1 MVKHTLNSMK
11 KKVLIVSSIVVV
23 LLFTSWFFF
32 LRKTDSN
39 ANATPIGMIKRTAK
53 VERRPIKVQ
62 VVATGQVQPVYK
74 VEIKSKASGEVL
86 SLKLNE
92 GDFVK
97 KGMVIALIEKTDA
110 LAAYNQAKAD
120 LSVAQATLKQV
131 ETNTERSRKLFEQ
144 KLISELE
151 MDAARLELEQRKAQ
165 LIRAQAA
172 FDQAQIRLNDCVV
185 RSPIDGLVLDKPVD
199 EGQVIMGG
207 LNTVSGG
214 TTILTIA
221 DMSRVYVYAN
231 IDEVD
236 VGKIKLGQEAQ
247 IVADAFPEEKFTG
260 KVLRIDPLAKVE
272 QNVTRFPV
280 VIEVPNPKYRLLAG
294 MNATV
299 TITVYD
305 NPNALAVPVEA
316 LEEIKEGMRNSVG
329 RTAADFGGRG
339 ERNRD
344 IPDSVQKARRKQ
356 FQERIAAGDSIALRR
371 LEERVRGKRRLVML
385 KDSTGE
391 AVPKPVLIGE
401 QTAEYAEVL
410 RGLNEGDEVEITI
423 FSRALMEGQQFQE
436 RIRANTGFGGARPT
450 REKRIEIRRN

>member
-1 MVKHTLNSMK
+1 MK
-11 KKVLIVSSIVVV
+11 KKVLIVSGIVLVLVV
-23 LLFTSWFFF
+23 ASWFFF
-32 LRKTDSN
+32 FRKSESDAKAASV
-39 ANATPIGMIKRTAK
+39 GLIKRTAK
-53 VERRPIKVQ
+53 VERQPIKVQ
-62 VVATGQVQPVYK
+62 VVATGQIQPIYK

-97 KGMVIALIEKTDA
+97 KGTVIALIEKTDA
-110 LAAYNQAKAD
+110 LAAFNQAEAD
-120 LSVAQATLKQV
+120 LSVAKATLKQV

-144 KLISELE
+144 KLISQLE
-151 MDAARLELEQRKAQ
+151 MDAALLELEQRKAQ
-165 LIRAQAA
+165 LIRAQAIY
-172 FDQAQIRLNDCVV
+172 DQAKIRLNDCVV
-185 RSPIDGLVLDKPVD
+185 RSPIDGIVLDKPVD

-214 TTILTIA
+214 TTIVTIA

-236 VGKIKLGQEAQ
+236 VGKIKLGQEAV
-247 IVADAFPEEKFTG
+247 IVADAFPDEKFIG

-305 NPNALAVPVEA
+305 NPNALVVPVEA
-316 LEEIKEGMRNSVG
+316 LKELKADGG
-329 RTAADFGGRG
+329 TAPEQQARKFSPRG
-339 ERNRD
+339 EM
-344 IPDSVQKARRKQ
+344 PDSIREMRRKR
-356 FQERIAAGDSIALRR
+356 FEERLASGDSSAMRWS
-371 LEERVRGKRRLVML
+371 EERAKGKRRLVMV

-410 RGLNEGDEVEITI
+410 RGLNEGEEVEITI
-423 FSRALMEGQQFQE
+423 FSRALLEGQQFQE
-436 RIRANTGFGGARPT
+436 RMRANTGFGGGQPS
-450 REKRIEIRRN
+450 REQRRELRRN

>member
-1 MVKHTLNSMK
+1 MK
-11 KKVLIVSSIVVV
+11 KKVLIVSGIVLVLVV
-23 LLFTSWFFF
+23 ASWFFF
-32 LRKTDSN
+32 FRNPESDAKASPVGL
-39 ANATPIGMIKRTAK
+39 IKRTAK
-53 VERRPIKVQ
+53 VERQPIKVQ
-62 VVATGQVQPVYK
+62 VVATGQIQPIYK

-97 KGMVIALIEKTDA
+97 KGTVIALIEKTDA
-110 LAAYNQAKAD
+110 LAAFNQAEAD
-120 LSVAQATLKQV
+120 LSVAKATLKQV

-144 KLISELE
+144 KLISQLE
-151 MDAARLELEQRKAQ
+151 MDAALLELEQRKAQ
-165 LIRAQAA
+165 LIRAQAIY
-172 FDQAQIRLNDCVV
+172 DQAKIRLNDCVV
-185 RSPIDGLVLDKPVD
+185 RSPIDGIVLDKPVD

-214 TTILTIA
+214 TTIVTIA

-236 VGKIKLGQEAQ
+236 VGKIKLGQEAV
-247 IVADAFPEEKFTG
+247 IVADAFPDEKFIG

-305 NPNALAVPVEA
+305 NPNALVVPVEA
-316 LEEIKEGMRNSVG
+316 LKEFK
-329 RTAADFGGRG
+329 ADGGTMPEQQAKRFSLRG
-339 ERNRD
+339 EM
-344 IPDSVQKARRKQ
+344 PDSIREMRRKR
-356 FQERIAAGDSIALRR
+356 FEERLASGDSSAVRWS
-371 LEERVRGKRRLVML
+371 EERAKGKRRLVMV

-391 AVPKPVLIGE
+391 AVPKPILIGE

-410 RGLNEGDEVEITI
+410 RGLNEGDEVEITF
-423 FSRALMEGQQFQE
+423 FSRALLEGQQFQE
-436 RIRANTGFGGARPT
+436 RVRSSTGFGGGQPSRDQR
-450 REKRIEIRRN
+450 RELRRN

>member
-1 MVKHTLNSMK
+1 MK
-11 KKVLIVSSIVVV
+11 KKVLIVSGIVLVLVV
-23 LLFTSWFFF
+23 ASWFFF
-32 LRKTDSN
+32 FRN
-39 ANATPIGMIKRTAK
+39 AESDAKASPVGLIKRTAK
-53 VERRPIKVQ
+53 VERQPIKVQ
-62 VVATGQVQPVYK
+62 VVATGQIQPIYK

-97 KGMVIALIEKTDA
+97 KGTVIALIEKTDA
-110 LAAYNQAKAD
+110 LAAFNQAEAD
-120 LSVAQATLKQV
+120 LSVAKATLKQV

-144 KLISELE
+144 KLISQLE
-151 MDAARLELEQRKAQ
+151 MDAALLELEQRKAQ
-165 LIRAQAA
+165 LIRAQAIY
-172 FDQAQIRLNDCVV
+172 DQAKIRLNDCVV
-185 RSPIDGLVLDKPVD
+185 RSPIDGIVLDKPVD

-214 TTILTIA
+214 TTIVTIA

-236 VGKIKLGQEAQ
+236 VGKIKLGQEAV
-247 IVADAFPEEKFTG
+247 IVADAFPDEKFIG

-305 NPNALAVPVEA
+305 NPNALVVPVEA
-316 LEEIKEGMRNSVG
+316 LKELKADGG
-329 RTAADFGGRG
+329 TAPEQQARKFSLRG
-339 ERNRD
+339 EM
-344 IPDSVQKARRKQ
+344 PDSIREMRRKR
-356 FQERIAAGDSIALRR
+356 FEERLASGDSSAMRWS
-371 LEERVRGKRRLVML
+371 EERAKAKRRLVMV

-391 AVPKPVLIGE
+391 AVPKPIVIGE

-410 RGLNEGDEVEITI
+410 RGLNEGEEVEITI
-423 FSRALMEGQQFQE
+423 FSRALLEGQQFQE
-436 RIRANTGFGGARPT
+436 RMRANTGFGGGQPS
-450 REKRIEIRRN
+450 REQRRELRRN

>member
-1 MVKHTLNSMK
+1 MK
-11 KKVLIVSSIVVV
+11 KKVFIISGIAVV
-23 LLFTSWFFF
+23 LLVGSWFFF
-32 LRKTDSN
+32 FRKSETDAKAS
-39 ANATPIGMIKRTAK
+39 PVGLMKRTAK
-53 VERRPIKVQ
+53 VERQPIKVQ
-62 VVATGQVQPVYK
+62 VVATGQIQPVYK

-97 KGMVIALIEKTDA
+97 KGTVIALIEKTDA
-110 LAAYNQAKAD
+110 LATYNQAKAD
-120 LSVAQATLKQV
+120 LEVAKATLKQV

-144 KLISELE
+144 KLISQQE
-151 MDAARLELEQRKAQ
+151 MDAANLELEQRRAQ

-185 RSPIDGLVLDKPVD
+185 RSPIDGIVLDKPVD

-207 LNTVSGG
+207 LNTVAGG
-214 TTILTIA
+214 TTIVTIA

-236 VGKIKLGQEAQ
+236 VGKIKLGQQAE
-247 IVADAFPEEKFTG
+247 IVADAFPEEKFMG

-299 TITVYD
+299 TITVYE
-305 NPNALAVPVEA
+305 NPNALVVPVEA
-316 LEEIKEGMRNSVG
+316 LKEMKGEMTAERGAMGFG
-329 RTAADFGGRG
+329 RLG

-344 IPDSVQKARRKQ
+344 LPDSVRKARRKP
-356 FQERIAAGDSIALRR
+356 FEERIASGDSTALRWS
-371 LEERVRGKRRLVML
+371 EERARAKPRLVML

-391 AVPKPVLIGE
+391 AVPKPILIGE

-436 RIRANTGFGGARPT
+436 RMRANTGFGGQPS
-450 REKRIEIRRN
+450 REQRREMRRN

>member
-1 MVKHTLNSMK
+1 MK
-11 KKVLIVSSIVVV
+11 KQILIVSVILVA
-23 LLFTSWFFF
+23 LLGSGWFFF
-32 LRKTDSN
+32 IRKPENDVK
-39 ANATPIGMIKRTAK
+39 AVPLGLIKRTAK
-53 VERRPIKVQ
+53 VERQPIKVQ
-62 VVATGQVQPVYK
+62 VVATGQIQPVYK

-97 KGMVIALIEKTDA
+97 KETVIALIEKTDA
-110 LAAYNQAKAD
+110 LATYNQAEAD
-120 LSVAQATLKQV
+120 LRVAKATLKQV

-144 KLISELE
+144 KLISESE

-165 LIRAQAA
+165 LIRAQAL
-172 FDQAQIRLNDCVV
+172 FDQAKIRLNDCVV
-185 RSPIDGLVLDKPVD
+185 RSPIDGIVLDKPVD

-214 TTILTIA
+214 TTIVTIA
-221 DMSRVYVYAN
+221 DMSRVHVYAN

-236 VGKIKLGQEAQ
+236 VGKIKIGQEAH
-247 IVADAFPEEKFTG
+247 IVADAFPEETFIG
-260 KVLRIDPLAKVE
+260 NVLRIDPLAKVE

-316 LEEIKEGMRNSVG
+316 LKEEDMTPAE
-329 RTAADFGGRG
+329 RG
-339 ERNRD
+339 TMGFSARGKGNPNL
-344 IPDSVQKARRKQ
+344 PDSVRKARRQQ
-356 FQERIAAGDSIALRR
+356 FQERFATGDSSAFRWS
-371 LEERVRGKRRLVML
+371 EERQRAKRRLVMI

-391 AVPKPVLIGE
+391 VTPKPVLIGE

-410 RGLNEGDEVEITI
+410 GGLNEGDEVEITI

-436 RIRANTGFGGARPT
+436 RMRSTTGFGGGQPSRAQR
-450 REKRIEIRRN
+450 RELRRN

>member
-1 MVKHTLNSMK
+1 MK
-11 KKVLIVSSIVVV
+11 KKVLIISGISLMMVVGG
-23 LLFTSWFFF
+23 WFFF
-32 LRKTDSN
+32 FRNSESDSK
-39 ANATPIGMIKRTAK
+39 ATPVGLVRRAAK
-53 VERRPIKVQ
+53 VERQPIKVQ
-62 VVATGQVQPVYK
+62 VVATGQIQPVYK
-74 VEIKSKASGEVL
+74 VDIKSKASGEVL

-97 KGMVIALIEKTDA
+97 KGTVIALIEKTDA
-110 LAAYNQAKAD
+110 LAAFNQAEAD
-120 LSVAQATLKQV
+120 LSVAKATLKQV
-131 ETNTERSRKLFEQ
+131 ETNTERSRKLYEQ

-151 MDAARLELEQRKAQ
+151 MDAAQLELEQRKAQ
-165 LIRAQAA
+165 LIRAQAT
-172 FDQAQIRLNDCVV
+172 FDQAKIRLNDCVV
-185 RSPIDGLVLDKPVD
+185 RSPIDGIVLDKPVD

-214 TTILTIA
+214 TTIVTIA

-236 VGKIKLGQEAQ
+236 IGKIKLGQEAE
-247 IVADAFPEEKFTG
+247 IVADAYPDEKFIG

-305 NPNALAVPVEA
+305 NPNALVVPVEA
-316 LEEIKEGMRNSVG
+316 LKELKADGG
-329 RTAADFGGRG
+329 TAPEQSARRFSLRG
-339 ERNRD
+339 EGNARRGEM
-344 IPDSVQKARRKQ
+344 PDSIREMRRKR
-356 FQERIAAGDSIALRR
+356 FEERFASGDSSAMRWS
-371 LEERVRGKRRLVML
+371 EEHAKGKRRLVMV

-391 AVPKPVLIGE
+391 AVPKPIVIGE

-410 RGLNEGDEVEITI
+410 RGLNEGDEVEITF
-423 FSRALMEGQQFQE
+423 FSRALVEGQQFQD
-436 RIRANTGFGGARPT
+436 RMRSSTGFGGPPS
-450 REKRIEIRRN
+450 REQRRELRRN

>member
-1 MVKHTLNSMK
+1 MK
-11 KKVLIVSSIVVV
+11 KKVLIVSGIVLVLVV
-23 LLFTSWFFF
+23 ASWFFF
-32 LRKTDSN
+32 FRNSESDAKASPVGL
-39 ANATPIGMIKRTAK
+39 IKRTAK
-53 VERRPIKVQ
+53 VERQPIKVQ
-62 VVATGQVQPVYK
+62 VVATGQIQPIYK

-97 KGMVIALIEKTDA
+97 KGTVIALIEKTDA
-110 LAAYNQAKAD
+110 LAAFNQAEAD
-120 LSVAQATLKQV
+120 LSVAKATLKQV

-144 KLISELE
+144 KLISQLE
-151 MDAARLELEQRKAQ
+151 MDAALLELEQRKAQ
-165 LIRAQAA
+165 LIRAQAIY
-172 FDQAQIRLNDCVV
+172 DQAKIRLNDCVV
-185 RSPIDGLVLDKPVD
+185 RSPIDGIVLDKPVD

-214 TTILTIA
+214 TTIVTIA

-236 VGKIKLGQEAQ
+236 VGKIKLGQEAV
-247 IVADAFPEEKFTG
+247 IVADAFPDEKFIG

-305 NPNALAVPVEA
+305 NPNALVVPVEA
-316 LEEIKEGMRNSVG
+316 LKEFK
-329 RTAADFGGRG
+329 ADGGTMPEQQAKRFSLRG
-339 ERNRD
+339 EM
-344 IPDSVQKARRKQ
+344 PDSIREMRRKR
-356 FQERIAAGDSIALRR
+356 FEERLASGDSSTMRWS
-371 LEERVRGKRRLVML
+371 EERAKGKRRLVMV

-410 RGLNEGDEVEITI
+410 RGLNEGEEVEITI
-423 FSRALMEGQQFQE
+423 FSRALLEGQQFQD
-436 RIRANTGFGGARPT
+436 RMRSSTGFGGGQPSRDQR
-450 REKRIEIRRN
+450 RELRRN

>member
-1 MVKHTLNSMK
+1 MK
-11 KKVLIVSSIVVV
+11 KKVLIVSGIVVV
-23 LLFTSWFFF
+23 LLVASWFFF
-32 LRKTDSN
+32 FRKPESDAKAS
-39 ANATPIGMIKRTAK
+39 PMGLIKRTAK
-53 VERRPIKVQ
+53 VERQPIKVQ
-62 VVATGQVQPVYK
+62 VVATGQIQPVYK

-97 KGMVIALIEKTDA
+97 KGTVIALIEKTDA

-120 LSVAQATLKQV
+120 LEVAKATLKQV
-131 ETNTERSRKLFEQ
+131 ETNNARSLKLFEQ
-144 KLISELE
+144 KLISEQE
-151 MDAARLELEQRKAQ
+151 MDASNLELEQRKAQ
-165 LIRAQAA
+165 LIRAQAT

-214 TTILTIA
+214 TTIVTIA

-247 IVADAFPEEKFTG
+247 IVADAFPEEKFIG

-280 VIEVPNPKYRLLAG
+280 VIEVPNPKNRLLAG

-299 TITVYD
+299 TITVYN
-305 NPNALAVPVEA
+305 NPNALVVPVEA
-316 LEEIKEGMRNSVG
+316 LKEMKESIGTERVTMN
-329 RTAADFGGRG
+329 FGGRG
-339 ERNRD
+339 EDKRELL
-344 IPDSVQKARRKQ
+344 DSVRQARRKR
-356 FQERIAAGDSIALRR
+356 FEERIATGDSSAMRW
-371 LEERVRGKRRLVML
+371 LEGAKGKRRLVML
-385 KDSTGE
+385 KDSTSE
-391 AVPKPVLIGE
+391 VVPKPVLIGE

-423 FSRALMEGQQFQE
+423 FSRALIEGQQFQD
-436 RIRANTGFGGARPT
+436 RMRSSTGFGGGQPSRDQR
-450 REKRIEIRRN
+450 RELRRN

>member
-1 MVKHTLNSMK
+1 MK
-11 KKVLIVSSIVVV
+11 KKTLIITGITVVLIIG
-23 LLFTSWFFF
+23 SWFFF
-32 LRKTDSN
+32 FRSPESDSK
-39 ANATPIGMIKRTAK
+39 AATVGLIKRTAK
-53 VERRPIKVQ
+53 VERQPIKVQ
-62 VVATGQVQPVYK
+62 VVATGQIQPIYK

-97 KGMVIALIEKTDA
+97 KGTVIALIEKTDA
-110 LAAYNQAKAD
+110 LAAFNQAEAD
-120 LSVAQATLKQV
+120 LSVAKATLKQV

-144 KLISELE
+144 KLISQLE
-151 MDAARLELEQRKAQ
+151 MDAALLELEQRKAQ
-165 LIRAQAA
+165 LIRAQAIY
-172 FDQAQIRLNDCVV
+172 DQAKIRLNDCVV
-185 RSPIDGLVLDKPVD
+185 RSPIDGIVLDKPVD

-214 TTILTIA
+214 TTIVTIA

-236 VGKIKLGQEAQ
+236 VGKIKLGQEAV
-247 IVADAFPEEKFTG
+247 IVADAFPDEKFIG

-305 NPNALAVPVEA
+305 NPNALVVPVEA
-316 LEEIKEGMRNSVG
+316 LKELKADGG
-329 RTAADFGGRG
+329 TAPEQQARRFNPRG
-339 ERNRD
+339 EM
-344 IPDSVQKARRKQ
+344 PDSIREMRRKR
-356 FQERIAAGDSIALRR
+356 FEERLASGDSSAMRWS
-371 LEERVRGKRRLVML
+371 EERAKGKRRLVMV

-391 AVPKPVLIGE
+391 AVPKPIVIGE

-410 RGLNEGDEVEITI
+410 RGLNEGEEVEITI
-423 FSRALMEGQQFQE
+423 FSRALLEGQQFQE
-436 RIRANTGFGGARPT
+436 RMRANTGFGGGQPSRDQR
-450 REKRIEIRRN
+450 RELRRN

>member
-1 MVKHTLNSMK
+1 MK
-11 KKVLIVSSIVVV
+11 KKLLIVSGIAVV
-23 LLFTSWFFF
+23 LLVGSWFFF
-32 LRKTDSN
+32 FRKSENDAKAASV
-39 ANATPIGMIKRTAK
+39 GLIKRTAK
-53 VERRPIKVQ
+53 VERQPIKVQ
-62 VVATGQVQPVYK
+62 VVATGQIQPVYK

-97 KGMVIALIEKTDA
+97 KGTVIALIEKTDA
-110 LAAYNQAKAD
+110 LAAFNQAEAD
-120 LSVAQATLKQV
+120 LSVAKATLNQV

-144 KLISELE
+144 KLISQLE
-151 MDAARLELEQRKAQ
+151 MDAALLELEQRKAQ
-165 LIRAQAA
+165 LVRAQAVY
-172 FDQAQIRLNDCVV
+172 DQAKIRLNDCVV
-185 RSPIDGLVLDKPVD
+185 RSPIDGIVLDKPVD

-214 TTILTIA
+214 TTIVTIA

-316 LEEIKEGMRNSVG
+316 LKEMKEEMRNPAERGATGFS
-329 RTAADFGGRG
+329 GRG

-344 IPDSVQKARRKQ
+344 IPDSVRKARRKQ
-356 FQERIAAGDSIALRR
+356 FEERIDAGDSSALRWS
-371 LEERVRGKRRLVML
+371 EERARAKRRLVML

-391 AVPKPVLIGE
+391 VVPKPVLIGE

-436 RIRANTGFGGARPT
+436 RMRANTGFGGQPS
-450 REKRIEIRRN
+450 REQRREMRRN

>member
-1 MVKHTLNSMK
+1 MK
-11 KKVLIVSSIVVV
+11 IKILIISSIIVV
-23 LLFTSWFFF
+23 LLGASWFFF
-32 LRKTDSN
+32 FRKPESD
-39 ANATPIGMIKRTAK
+39 ANVAPVGLIKRTAK
-53 VERRPIKVQ
+53 IERQPIKVQ
-62 VVATGQVQPVYK
+62 VVATGQIQPIYK

-97 KGMVIALIEKTDA
+97 KGTVIALIEKTDA
-110 LAAYNQAKAD
+110 LAAFNQANAD
-120 LSVAQATLKQV
+120 LSVAKATLNQTI
-131 ETNTERSRKLFEQ
+131 TNTERSRKLFEQ

-151 MDAARLELEQRKAQ
+151 MDAARLDLEQRNAQ
-165 LIRAQAA
+165 LIRAQAT
-172 FDQAQIRLNDCVV
+172 FDQAQIRLNDCIV
-185 RSPIDGLVLDKPVD
+185 RSPIDGIVLDKPVD

-214 TTILTIA
+214 TTIVTIA
-221 DMSRVYVYAN
+221 DMSRVFVYAN

-236 VGKIKLGQEAQ
+236 VGKIKIGQEAH
-247 IVADAFPEEKFTG
+247 IVADAFPEEKFIG

-299 TITVYD
+299 TVTVYD

-316 LEEIKEGMRNSVG
+316 LKEIKGEMKEDLRNP
-329 RTAADFGGRG
+329 AARGVMGFGGRG
-339 ERNRD
+339 ERNPNL
-344 IPDSVQKARRKQ
+344 PDSVQNARRKQ
-356 FQERIAAGDSIALRR
+356 FEARVASGDSSAMRWS
-371 LEERVRGKRRLVML
+371 EERQRAKRRLVML
-385 KDSTGE
+385 RDSTGE
-391 AVPKPVLIGE
+391 AVAKPILIGE

-436 RIRANTGFGGARPT
+436 RMRAYTGFGGGQPSRDQR
-450 REKRIEIRRN
+450 RELRRN

>member
-1 MVKHTLNSMK
+1 MK
-11 KKVLIVSSIVVV
+11 KKVLIVSGIVLVLVV
-23 LLFTSWFFF
+23 ASWFFF
-32 LRKTDSN
+32 FRNSESDAKASPVGL
-39 ANATPIGMIKRTAK
+39 IKRTAK
-53 VERRPIKVQ
+53 VERQPIKVQ
-62 VVATGQVQPVYK
+62 VVATGQIQPIYK

-97 KGMVIALIEKTDA
+97 KGTVIALIEKTDA
-110 LAAYNQAKAD
+110 LAAFNQAEAD
-120 LSVAQATLKQV
+120 LSVAKATLKQV

-144 KLISELE
+144 KLISQLE
-151 MDAARLELEQRKAQ
+151 MDAALLELEQRKAQ
-165 LIRAQAA
+165 LIRAQAIY
-172 FDQAQIRLNDCVV
+172 DQAKIRLNDCVV
-185 RSPIDGLVLDKPVD
+185 RSPIDGIVLDKPVD

-214 TTILTIA
+214 TTIVTIA

-236 VGKIKLGQEAQ
+236 VGKIKLGQEAV
-247 IVADAFPEEKFTG
+247 IVADAFPDEKFIG
-260 KVLRIDPLAKVE
+260 RVLRIDPLAKVE

-305 NPNALAVPVEA
+305 NPNALVVPVEA
-316 LEEIKEGMRNSVG
+316 LKELKADGG
-329 RTAADFGGRG
+329 TAPEQQARKFSPRG
-339 ERNRD
+339 EM
-344 IPDSVQKARRKQ
+344 PDSIREMRRKR
-356 FQERIAAGDSIALRR
+356 FEERLASGDSSAMRWS
-371 LEERVRGKRRLVML
+371 EERAKGKRRLVMV

-410 RGLNEGDEVEITI
+410 RGLNEGDEVEITF
-423 FSRALMEGQQFQE
+423 FSRALLEGQQFQE
-436 RIRANTGFGGARPT
+436 RMRANTGFGGGQPS
-450 REKRIEIRRN
+450 REQRRELRRN

>member
-1 MVKHTLNSMK
+1 MK
-11 KKVLIVSSIVVV
+11 IKILITSSIVVV
-23 LLFTSWFFF
+23 LLGASWFFF
-32 LRKTDSN
+32 LRKPESD
-39 ANATPIGMIKRTAK
+39 ANAVPVGLIKRTAK
-53 VERRPIKVQ
+53 VERQPIKVQ
-62 VVATGQVQPVYK
+62 VVATGQIQPIYK

-97 KGMVIALIEKTDA
+97 KGTIIALIEKTDA
-110 LAAYNQAKAD
+110 LAAFNQAKAD
-120 LSVAQATLKQV
+120 LSVAKATLNQTI
-131 ETNTERSRKLFEQ
+131 TNTERSRKLFEQ

-151 MDAARLELEQRKAQ
+151 MDAARLDLEQRNAQ
-165 LIRAQAA
+165 LIRAQAT
-172 FDQAQIRLNDCVV
+172 FDQAQIRLNDCIV
-185 RSPIDGLVLDKPVD
+185 RSPIDGIVLDKPVD

-214 TTILTIA
+214 TTIVTIA
-221 DMSRVYVYAN
+221 DMSRVFVYAN

-236 VGKIKLGQEAQ
+236 IGKIKIGQEAH
-247 IVADAFPEEKFTG
+247 IVADAFPEEKFIG

-299 TITVYD
+299 TVTVYD

-316 LEEIKEGMRNSVG
+316 LKEIKGEMKEDLRNPEPRSAMG
-329 RTAADFGGRG
+329 FGGRG
-339 ERNRD
+339 EGNPNL
-344 IPDSVQKARRKQ
+344 PDSMQKARRKH
-356 FQERIAAGDSIALRR
+356 FEARVASGDSSSMRWS
-371 LEERVRGKRRLVML
+371 EERQRAKRRLVML
-385 KDSTGE
+385 RDSTGK
-391 AVPKPVLIGE
+391 AVAKPILIGE

-436 RIRANTGFGGARPT
+436 RMRANTGFGGGQPS
-450 REKRIEIRRN
+450 REQRRELRRN

>member
-1 MVKHTLNSMK
+1 MK
-11 KKVLIVSSIVVV
+11 KKVLIVSATVVV
-23 LLFTSWFFF
+23 LLVASWFFF
-32 LRKTDSN
+32 FRKPESDAKAAS
-39 ANATPIGMIKRTAK
+39 AGLIKRTAK
-53 VERRPIKVQ
+53 VERQPIKVQ
-62 VVATGQVQPVYK
+62 VVATGQIQPVYK

-97 KGMVIALIEKTDA
+97 KGQIIALIEKTDA
-110 LAAYNQAKAD
+110 LAAFNQAEAD
-120 LSVAQATLKQV
+120 LSVAKATLKQT

-144 KLISELE
+144 KLISQLE
-151 MDAARLELEQRKAQ
+151 MDAALLELEQRKAQ
-165 LIRAQAA
+165 LIRAQAIY
-172 FDQAQIRLNDCVV
+172 DQARIRLNDCVV
-185 RSPIDGLVLDKPVD
+185 RSPIDGIVLDKPVD

-214 TTILTIA
+214 TTIVTIA

-247 IVADAFPEEKFTG
+247 IVADAFPEEKFIG

-280 VIEVPNPKYRLLAG
+280 VIEVPNPKNRLLAG

-305 NPNALAVPVEA
+305 NPNALVVPVEA
-316 LEEIKEGMRNSVG
+316 LKEMKENMENIGTERVTMN
-329 RTAADFGGRG
+329 FGGRG
-339 ERNRD
+339 ESKREL
-344 IPDSVQKARRKQ
+344 PDSVRQVRRKR
-356 FQERIAAGDSIALRR
+356 FEERIATGDSSAMRWQ
-371 LEERVRGKRRLVML
+371 EGAKAKRRLVML

-391 AVPKPVLIGE
+391 VVPTPVLIGE

-423 FSRALMEGQQFQE
+423 FSRALIEGQQFQD
-436 RIRANTGFGGARPT
+436 RMRSSTGFGGGQPS
-450 REKRIEIRRN
+450 REQRRELRRN

>member
-1 MVKHTLNSMK
+1 MK
-11 KKVLIVSSIVVV
+11 KKVLIVSGIVLVLVV
-23 LLFTSWFFF
+23 ASWFFF
-32 LRKTDSN
+32 FRKSESDAKAASV
-39 ANATPIGMIKRTAK
+39 GLIKRTAK
-53 VERRPIKVQ
+53 VERQPIKVQ
-62 VVATGQVQPVYK
+62 VVATGQIQPIYK

-97 KGMVIALIEKTDA
+97 KGTVIALIEKTDA
-110 LAAYNQAKAD
+110 LAAFNQAEAD
-120 LSVAQATLKQV
+120 LSVAKATLKQV

-144 KLISELE
+144 KLISQLE
-151 MDAARLELEQRKAQ
+151 MDAALLELEQRKAQ
-165 LIRAQAA
+165 LIRAQAIY
-172 FDQAQIRLNDCVV
+172 DQAKIRLNDCVV
-185 RSPIDGLVLDKPVD
+185 RSPIDGIVLDKPVD

-214 TTILTIA
+214 TTIVTIA

-236 VGKIKLGQEAQ
+236 VGKIKLGQEAV
-247 IVADAFPEEKFTG
+247 IVADAFPDEKFIG

-305 NPNALAVPVEA
+305 NPNALVVPVEA
-316 LEEIKEGMRNSVG
+316 LKEFKADGG
-329 RTAADFGGRG
+329 TAPEQQARRFSPRG
-339 ERNRD
+339 EM
-344 IPDSVQKARRKQ
+344 PDSIREMRRKR
-356 FQERIAAGDSIALRR
+356 F
-371 LEERVRGKRRLVML
+371 EERMASGDASAWPWPEAHAKVKRRLVMV

-391 AVPKPVLIGE
+391 AVPKPIVIGE

-410 RGLNEGDEVEITI
+410 RGLNEGEEVEITI
-423 FSRALMEGQQFQE
+423 FSRALLEGQQFQE
-436 RIRANTGFGGARPT
+436 RMRANTGFGGGQPSRDQR
-450 REKRIEIRRN
+450 RELRRN

>member
-1 MVKHTLNSMK
+1 MK
-11 KKVLIVSSIVVV
+11 KKVLIVSGIVLVLVV
-23 LLFTSWFFF
+23 ASWFFF
-32 LRKTDSN
+32 FRNPESDAKASPVGL
-39 ANATPIGMIKRTAK
+39 IKRTAK
-53 VERRPIKVQ
+53 VERQPIKVQ
-62 VVATGQVQPVYK
+62 VVATGQIQPIYK

-97 KGMVIALIEKTDA
+97 KGTVIALIEKTDA
-110 LAAYNQAKAD
+110 LAAFNQAEAD
-120 LSVAQATLKQV
+120 LSVAKATLKQV

-144 KLISELE
+144 KLISQLE
-151 MDAARLELEQRKAQ
+151 MDAALLELEQRKAQ
-165 LIRAQAA
+165 LIRAQAIY
-172 FDQAQIRLNDCVV
+172 DQAKIRLNDCVV
-185 RSPIDGLVLDKPVD
+185 RSPIDGIVLDKPVD

-214 TTILTIA
+214 TTIVTIA

-236 VGKIKLGQEAQ
+236 VGKIKLGQEAV
-247 IVADAFPEEKFTG
+247 IVADAFPDEKFIG

-305 NPNALAVPVEA
+305 NPNALVVPVEA
-316 LEEIKEGMRNSVG
+316 LKEFK
-329 RTAADFGGRG
+329 ADGGTMPEQQAKRFSLRG
-339 ERNRD
+339 EM
-344 IPDSVQKARRKQ
+344 PDSIREMRRKR
-356 FQERIAAGDSIALRR
+356 FEERLASGDSSAVRWS
-371 LEERVRGKRRLVML
+371 EERAKGKRRLVMV

-391 AVPKPVLIGE
+391 AVPKPILIGE

-410 RGLNEGDEVEITI
+410 RGLNEGEEVEITF
-423 FSRALMEGQQFQE
+423 FSRALLEGQQFQE
-436 RIRANTGFGGARPT
+436 RVRSSTGFGGGQPSRDQR
-450 REKRIEIRRN
+450 RELRRN

>member
-1 MVKHTLNSMK
+1 MK
-11 KKVLIVSSIVVV
+11 KKVLIVSGIVLVLVV
-23 LLFTSWFFF
+23 ASWFFF
-32 LRKTDSN
+32 FRKSESDAKAASV
-39 ANATPIGMIKRTAK
+39 GLIKRTAK
-53 VERRPIKVQ
+53 VERQPIKVQ
-62 VVATGQVQPVYK
+62 VVATGQIQPIYK

-97 KGMVIALIEKTDA
+97 KGTVIALIEKTDA
-110 LAAYNQAKAD
+110 LAAFNQAEAD
-120 LSVAQATLKQV
+120 LSVAKATLKQV

-144 KLISELE
+144 KLISQLE
-151 MDAARLELEQRKAQ
+151 MDAALLELEQRKAQ
-165 LIRAQAA
+165 LIRAQAIY
-172 FDQAQIRLNDCVV
+172 DQAKIRLNDCVV
-185 RSPIDGLVLDKPVD
+185 RSPIDGIVLDKPVD

-214 TTILTIA
+214 TTIVTIA

-236 VGKIKLGQEAQ
+236 VGKIKLGQEAV
-247 IVADAFPEEKFTG
+247 IVADAFPDEKFIG

-305 NPNALAVPVEA
+305 NPNALVVPVEA
-316 LEEIKEGMRNSVG
+316 LKEFK
-329 RTAADFGGRG
+329 ADGGTMPEQQAKRFSLRG
-339 ERNRD
+339 EM
-344 IPDSVQKARRKQ
+344 PDSIREMRRKR
-356 FQERIAAGDSIALRR
+356 FEERLASGDSSAMRWS
-371 LEERVRGKRRLVML
+371 EERAKGKRRLVMV

-410 RGLNEGDEVEITI
+410 RGLNEGDEVEITF
-423 FSRALMEGQQFQE
+423 FSRALIEGQQFQD
-436 RIRANTGFGGARPT
+436 RMRSSTGFGGGQPSRDQR
-450 REKRIEIRRN
+450 RELRRN

>member
-1 MVKHTLNSMK
+1 MK
-11 KKVLIVSSIVVV
+11 KKVLIVSGIVLVLVV
-23 LLFTSWFFF
+23 ASWFFF
-32 LRKTDSN
+32 FRKSESDAKAASV
-39 ANATPIGMIKRTAK
+39 GLIKRTAK
-53 VERRPIKVQ
+53 VERQPIKVQ
-62 VVATGQVQPVYK
+62 VVATGQIQPIYK

-97 KGMVIALIEKTDA
+97 KGTVIALIEKTDA
-110 LAAYNQAKAD
+110 LAAFNQAEAD
-120 LSVAQATLKQV
+120 LSVAKATLKQV

-144 KLISELE
+144 KLISQLE
-151 MDAARLELEQRKAQ
+151 MDAALLELEQRKAQ
-165 LIRAQAA
+165 LIRAQAIY
-172 FDQAQIRLNDCVV
+172 DQAKIRLNDCVV
-185 RSPIDGLVLDKPVD
+185 RSPIDGIVLDKPVD

-214 TTILTIA
+214 TTIVTIA

-236 VGKIKLGQEAQ
+236 VGKIKLGQEAV
-247 IVADAFPEEKFTG
+247 IVADAFPDEKFIG

-305 NPNALAVPVEA
+305 DPNALVVPVEA
-316 LEEIKEGMRNSVG
+316 LKEFK
-329 RTAADFGGRG
+329 ADGGTMPEQQAKRFSLRG
-339 ERNRD
+339 EM
-344 IPDSVQKARRKQ
+344 PDSIREMRRKR
-356 FQERIAAGDSIALRR
+356 FEERLASGDSSAMRWS
-371 LEERVRGKRRLVML
+371 EERAKGKRRLVMV

-391 AVPKPVLIGE
+391 AVPKPIVIGE

-423 FSRALMEGQQFQE
+423 FSRALLEGQQFQE
-436 RIRANTGFGGARPT
+436 RMRANTGFGGGQPS
-450 REKRIEIRRN
+450 REQRRELRRN

>member
-1 MVKHTLNSMK
+1 MK
-11 KKVLIVSSIVVV
+11 KKVLIVSGIVLVLVV
-23 LLFTSWFFF
+23 ASWFFF
-32 LRKTDSN
+32 FRNSESDAKASPVGL
-39 ANATPIGMIKRTAK
+39 IKRTAK
-53 VERRPIKVQ
+53 VERQPIKVQ
-62 VVATGQVQPVYK
+62 VVATGQIQPIYK

-97 KGMVIALIEKTDA
+97 KGTVIALIEKTDA
-110 LAAYNQAKAD
+110 LAAFNQAEAD
-120 LSVAQATLKQV
+120 LSVAKATLKQV

-144 KLISELE
+144 KLISQLE
-151 MDAARLELEQRKAQ
+151 MDAALLELEQRKAQ
-165 LIRAQAA
+165 LIRAQAIY
-172 FDQAQIRLNDCVV
+172 DQAKIRLNDCVV
-185 RSPIDGLVLDKPVD
+185 RSPIDGIVLDKPVD

-214 TTILTIA
+214 TTIVTIA

-236 VGKIKLGQEAQ
+236 VGKIKLGQEAV
-247 IVADAFPEEKFTG
+247 IVADAFPDEKFIG

-305 NPNALAVPVEA
+305 NPNALVVPVEA
-316 LEEIKEGMRNSVG
+316 LKEFK
-329 RTAADFGGRG
+329 ADGGTMPEQQAKRFSLRG
-339 ERNRD
+339 EM
-344 IPDSVQKARRKQ
+344 PDSIREMRRKR
-356 FQERIAAGDSIALRR
+356 FEERLASGDSSAMRWS
-371 LEERVRGKRRLVML
+371 EERAKAKRRLVMV

-410 RGLNEGDEVEITI
+410 RGLNEGDEVEITF
-423 FSRALMEGQQFQE
+423 FSRALIEGQQFQD
-436 RIRANTGFGGARPT
+436 RMRSSTGFGGGQPSRDQR
-450 REKRIEIRRN
+450 RELRRN